1 MTPIAKIK
9 FKMAGYPMTN
19 PRMNKRIPMIN
30 ENIVNRMINL
40 FIYFCKGV
48 SYWRSFA
55 LAAKLA
61 ICPMNVLSPVPK
73 TTPTP
78 VPYLTKVEKKAMFF
92 V

>member
-9 FKMAGYPMTN
+9 FKIAGYPIAN
-19 PRMNKRIPMIN
+19 PNPNKRAPISK
-30 ENIVNRMINL
+30 EKIVNRTINR

-48 SYWRSFA
+48 SYCKSFA

-61 ICPMNVLSPVPK
+61 ICPIKVRSPVPN
-73 TTPTP
+73 TTPIP
-78 VPYLTKVEKKAMFF
+78 VPSFTNVEKKAIFL